1 MFETSAP
8 QREKLMDDLRQVI
21 ADTEELLR
29 MTADEVGDNVSE
41 VRGRIQRRLQSARSQ
56 LAELQ
61 GTAAAAVK
69 EAGHATDEYVHQNPW
84 TSIGIGVAIGLLVG
98 LVIDRRK

>member
-1 MFETSAP
+1 MFETSVP

-61 GTAAAAVK
+61 GTAAAAVR

>member
-1 MFETSAP
+1 MFETSAH

-41 VRGRIQRRLQSARSQ
+41 VRGRIQRRLQSARTQ

-61 GTAAAAVK
+61 GAATAAVK
-69 EAGHATDEYVHQNPW
+69 QAGHATDEYVHQNPW
-84 TSIGIGVAIGLLVG
+84 TSIGIGLAIGLLLG